1 MLFISI
7 SILLVYLY
15 CLGARRRQWIPFR
28 PPFATAGERFIE
40 NTSSSRIKLISLSF
54 Y

>member
-15 CLGARRRQWIPFR
+15 CLGARRRQWMPFR
-28 PPFATAGERFIE
+28 PPFAMAGEQFIE
-40 NTSSSRIKLISLSF
+40 NASSNTNKIIPLLI
-54 Y
+54 